1 MQFKIAIVDS
11 NILACMGLERIL
23 EELIPVAEI
32 VTCESFEEL
41 LSKGE
46 TEFVHYFVSS
56 RIYFEHTAY
65 FRDRSGH
72 SIVMVG
78 GDMTINGVATLNV
91 CQGEAALVRD
101 LVALQRRGHHAGMS
115 AHGAHGNIAPHPVPK
130 EKTVSVLSAREVRLM
145 RRMLRDSRK
154 RGTNAPAT
162 LNQWEKVVQN
172 ELLHIE
178 PNRHV
183 ADMTINSSM
192 PYELGVMRDDMIRLL
207 STLPECEIKERA
219 QRIYVKANGIAR
231 ELVPEGSVIREFI
244 G

>member
-1 MQFKIAIVDS
+1 MQFRIAIVDS

-46 TEFVHYFVSS
+46 AEFVHYFVSS

-101 LVALQRRGHHAGMS
+101 LVALQRR
-115 AHGAHGNIAPHPVPK
+115 
-130 EKTVSVLSAREVRLM
+130 ET
-145 RRMLRDSRK
+145 RRTS
-154 RGTNAPAT
+154 
-162 LNQWEKVVQN
+162 
-172 ELLHIE
+172 
-178 PNRHV
+178 
-183 ADMTINSSM
+183 
-192 PYELGVMRDDMIRLL
+192 
-207 STLPECEIKERA
+207 
-219 QRIYVKANGIAR
+219 
-231 ELVPEGSVIREFI
+231 PEGRRT
-244 G
+244 

>member
-1 MQFKIAIVDS
+1 MGEFTEMRNMQFKIAIIDS

-46 TEFVHYFVSS
+46 AEFVHYFVSS

-91 CQGEAALVRD
+91 CQSEAALVRD

-115 AHGAHGNIAPHPVPK
+115 AHGAHGNIAPHPVSK
-130 EKTVSVLSAREVRLM
+130 EKTDSLLSAREVEV
-145 RRMLRDSRK
+145 
-154 RGTNAPAT
+154 A
-162 LNQWEKVVQN
+162 
-172 ELLHIE
+172 LLLCQGCINKE
-178 PNRHV
+178 V
-183 ADMTINSSM
+183 ADKLNISITTVITHRKNIM
-192 PYELGVMRDDMIRLL
+192 EKLGARSLADVIIYCVM
-207 STLPECEIKERA
+207 
-219 QRIYVKANGIAR
+219 NGIYN
-231 ELVPEGSVIREFI
+231 V
-244 G
+244 